1 MADFSLAGK
10 KALVTGASR
19 GLGKHFA
26 LVLSGAGS
34 DIALLA
40 RDRAALDKV
49 AAEISKTGRRAAAV
63 DGDVTQAESVRR
75 AFDAA
80 EKALGGIDILINN
93 AGIAVSK
100 PVLEH
105 SEEDWDRVLDTNL
118 KGAFLCAREF
128 AARVVAAKRT
138 GRIVNIASLLGVR
151 TARNV
156 PGYATAKA
164 GLIHL
169 THTLAMEFARF
180 GIAVN
185 AIAPGYFETDLT
197 RAFLNSESGNAVMSR
212 IPFGRTGLE
221 ADLDGALL
229 LLASGAGAYIT
240 GAVIPVD
247 GGHGVASV

>member
-19 GLGKHFA
+19 GLGQHFA
-26 LVLSGAGS
+26 QVLAEAGADVALV
-34 DIALLA
+34 A
-40 RDRAALDKV
+40 RDRAALDK
-49 AAEISKTGRRAAAV
+49 AASAIAKTGRRVAAV
-63 DGDVTQAESVRR
+63 TGDVTKGDSVRQ

-80 EKALGGIDILINN
+80 EKALGGIDILVNN

-105 SEEDWDRVLDTNL
+105 SEEDWDRVLDTDL
-118 KGAFLCAREF
+118 KGAWLMTREAASRMIAR
-128 AARVVAAKRT
+128 KSG
-138 GRIVNIASLLGVR
+138 GRIVNIASLVGYR

-169 THTLAMEFARF
+169 THILAAEFARS
-180 GIAVN
+180 GITVN
-185 AIAPGYFETDLT
+185 AIAPGYFETDLN
-197 RAFLNSESGNAVMSR
+197 RDFLNSAAGKTMASR
-212 IPFGRTGLE
+212 IPMGRIGNTPE
-221 ADLDGALL
+221 LDGALL
-229 LLASGAGAYIT
+229 LLASAAGAYIT

-247 GGHGVASV
+247 GGHGVGPA

>member
-19 GLGKHFA
+19 GLGRHFA
-26 LVLSGAGS
+26 AVLAGAGA
-34 DIALLA
+34 DVALLA
-40 RDRAALDKV
+40 RDRAALDQ
-49 AAEISKTGRRAAAV
+49 AAADIAKTGRRAAAV
-63 DGDVTQAESVRR
+63 AGDVTKADSVRR

-80 EKALGGIDILINN
+80 EKALGGIDILVNN

-128 AARVVAAKRT
+128 AARAVAAKRS

-151 TARNV
+151 TARNL
-156 PGYATAKA
+156 PGYAAAKA

-169 THTLAMEFARF
+169 THSLAMEFARH
-180 GIAVN
+180 GITVN
-185 AIAPGYFETDLT
+185 AIAPGYFETDMN
-197 RAFLNSESGNAVMSR
+197 RAFLNSAPGKAAAAR
-212 IPFGRTGLE
+212 IPFGRTGNE
-221 ADLDGALL
+221 SELDGALL
-229 LLASGAGAYIT
+229 LLAAGAGAYIT

-247 GGHGVASV
+247 GGHGVAAV

>member
-1 MADFSLAGK
+1 
-10 KALVTGASR
+10 
-19 GLGKHFA
+19 
-26 LVLSGAGS
+26 
-34 DIALLA
+34 
-40 RDRAALDKV
+40 
-49 AAEISKTGRRAAAV
+49 
-63 DGDVTQAESVRR
+63 
-75 AFDAA
+75 
-80 EKALGGIDILINN
+80 
-93 AGIAVSK
+93 
-100 PVLEH
+100 
-105 SEEDWDRVLDTNL
+105 
-118 KGAFLCAREF
+118 
-128 AARVVAAKRT
+128 
-138 GRIVNIASLLGVR
+138 VR